1 MEKIKEVID
10 KENAAKKR
18 IKEMCRK
25 WDEETKQ
32 QIKEIAQKAFEAARK
47 VSGYSEKTGDFID
60 EYDSFEE
67 WWGTQDFSQWI
78 KVTDRLPEDE
88 EQLVLVIDSLRRFYV
103 ADYEP
108 LHGRWERLDG
118 FYVDVTHW
126 MPLPEP
132 PKE

>member
-1 MEKIKEVID
+1 MEKIKVDSKEYNEALEQYLQEGINWDATAVNVIRCNRGNV
-10 KENAAKKR
+10 EQLAA
-18 IKEMCRK
+18 
-25 WDEETKQ
+25 
-32 QIKEIAQKAFEAARK
+32 
-47 VSGYSEKTGDFID
+47 
-60 EYDSFEE
+60 DSFWEGWRKAVE
-67 WWGTQDFSQWI
+67 LNSQWI

-88 EQLVLVIDSLRRFYV
+88 EQLVLVIDSLRRCYV